1 VPAYNEAATLAEL
14 IEQLFNKMIDGLEIE
29 GVLVESN
36 STDASR
42 DLVLRYKKHPR
53 VMLILEDTPKGKGH
67 PVRNALKA
75 ATGEMVLFQDAG
87 LEYDIDDCDAF
98 VAPLLRFQNNFVLG
112 SRHSINKNRWK
123 IRQFSDSP
131 GLATL
136 KAYEPLELPANYTPR
151 SLSEGKKVTVF
162 RDPLTWIRALV
173 KFRNT
178 ALHRDRRSR

>member
-1 VPAYNEAATLAEL
+1 
-14 IEQLFNKMIDGLEIE
+14 
-29 GVLVESN
+29 
-36 STDASR
+36 
-42 DLVLRYKKHPR
+42 
-53 VMLILEDTPKGKGH
+53 
-67 PVRNALKA
+67 
-75 ATGEMVLFQDAG
+75 
-87 LEYDIDDCDAF
+87 
-98 VAPLLRFQNNFVLG
+98 VLG